1 MLFLCRIELKY
12 LNNSVYIDQNFQL
25 SYFDIFVLVFFNNMG
40 AHLMYRLAYL
50 LADKRVKISFTKAM
64 KIRLNNFD
72 TAIYKNFHVFAIT
85 RALNSPPSS
94 TKRFYF
100 RILEFEYLVQ
110 CCTNVLS
117 ACLSTLKIVSS
128 VK

>member
-1 MLFLCRIELKY
+1 
-12 LNNSVYIDQNFQL
+12 
-25 SYFDIFVLVFFNNMG
+25 MG

-72 TAIYKNFHVFAIT
+72 SACAIYKNLHVFAIT
-85 RALNSPPSS
+85 WALNSLASS